1 MTRRSNRTRG
11 TRPDNMGAAL
21 KARSRASFPRG
32 GQGGYS
38 SGNPSAAIRY
48 FFDGLSM
55 YATHSSWSTLGNFA
69 VYGAIGFQ
77 ADGAQ
82 DDVVVSVPPVV
93 EFGRVGINYHEGD
106 IWNVKYD
113 DTSPIQNTNTKA
125 TSIGTVGPFVM
136 DAGSVAFDY
145 IDAGDGDIITDYLSV
160 AIGLYVLSANATN
173 LIVDGTAYA
182 GETINI
188 GQHYAISFDTTGGTL
203 TTIVSGSGMANLEIN
218 T

>member
-1 MTRRSNRTRG
+1 MG
-11 TRPDNMGAAL
+11 TAL

-93 EFGRVGINYHEGD
+93 EFGRVGLDYHEGD
-106 IWNVKYD
+106 IWNIKYD

-125 TSIGTVGPFVM
+125 DTIGVVGPFVM
-136 DAGSVAFDY
+136 DAGSVSFDY
-145 IDAGDGDIITDYLSV
+145 IHDADGEIIDQFLS
-160 AIGLYVLSANATN
+160 AASNLYVLTADANN

-182 GETINI
+182 GETINA
-188 GQHYAISFDTTGGTL
+188 GQHYAISFDTTGGN
-203 TTIVSGSGMANLEIN
+203 IAAIHSGKGMANLEIN